1 MEEGDTRPARSLC
14 LSNDLHSIGGSGL
27 ARPVM
32 ACSGDNPAF
41 LLLTLISSQP
51 RRKGPRSRPT
61 SRSRPSVLEAVQPG
75 DERGGTLR
83 VSAGAR
89 AASGETDEMGDRG
102 PGPDDDVLAGK
113 LADAGRRLSELAL
126 PAAER
131 ARLHR
136 KFITLCDAMKVH
148 DADRAAGLR
157 RLDAFLSTLDKA
169 AAKTQRNSQ

>member
-1 MEEGDTRPARSLC
+1 LVPPDVPGRRGALE
-14 LSNDLHSIGGSGL
+14 
-27 ARPVM
+27 PVH
-32 ACSGDNPAF
+32 
-41 LLLTLISSQP
+41 
-51 RRKGPRSRPT
+51 
-61 SRSRPSVLEAVQPG
+61 PG

-89 AASGETDEMGDRG
+89 AASGDADEMGDSG
-102 PGPDDDVLAGK
+102 PGPDDDMLAGK

-136 KFITLCDAMKVH
+136 KFIALCDAMKVH